1 MQTFMAR
8 FVRPNGD
15 RGVIYVLA
23 ASAGL
28 AVLDVLQRHE
38 AVQQVSVT
46 PRRRAALLVPRPL
59 AGAAP
64 RGDGSDG
71 GR

>member
-28 AVLDVLQRHE
+28 AVLDVLKRHE
-38 AVQQVSVT
+38 AVQQVTVT

-59 AGAAP
+59 ANGSTP
-64 RGDGSDG
+64 GDMGEQ
-71 GR
+71 

>member
-28 AVLDVLQRHE
+28 AVLDVLKQQ
-38 AVQQVSVT
+38 APVQQVSVT
-46 PRRRAALLVPRPL
+46 PRRRAALLVPQPWL
-59 AGAAP
+59 AGEP
-64 RGDGSDG
+64 RGTGE
-71 GR
+71 R